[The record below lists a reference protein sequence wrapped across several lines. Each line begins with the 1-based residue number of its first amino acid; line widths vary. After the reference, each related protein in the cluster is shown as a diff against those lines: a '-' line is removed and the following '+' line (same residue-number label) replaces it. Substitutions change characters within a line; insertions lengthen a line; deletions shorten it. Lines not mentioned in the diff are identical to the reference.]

1 MAQMEF
7 DSSKKK
13 KRRKSYFLGCFG
25 FSIIKKKISVNKS
38 TGGKKKRKPLFSLSK
53 FVREHSSA
61 AKTIPVDNWS
71 SREIHVVK
79 PEKVKT
85 PATTTVDVNQVPVKG
100 KSQTNIYDQK
110 VIKKLRP
117 WLKKHSRRRKKG
129 TKDHKAQDNIIH
141 KKNKSMNH
149 LLDNVH
155 DYSTCR
161 NEFSRSVT
169 ISSSHNLSHLINSTK
184 DKHEIKL
191 SHSASLPPPKRK
203 KSPAATATGKVDD
216 QRSSQRQEQP
226 LSDNFDSIIGM
237 SILMVTLLIMLF
249 WGKACAIICTC
260 AWFYFLPR
268 FRPKNEAVIAGKI
281 GGIAGVDLNSEEYK
295 KKVMLEGFLE
305 RNHRNGVGVL

>member
-1 MAQMEF
+1 MAQLEF
-7 DSSKKK
+7 DRPKKK
-13 KRRKSYFLGCFG
+13 KPRKYDFLGCFG
-25 FSIIKKKISVNKS
+25 FSIIEKKLVTVNKS

-61 AKTIPVDNWS
+61 AKTIPVDISGKFDNLS

-85 PATTTVDVNQVPVKG
+85 PTITTVDVTQVPVKG
-100 KSQTNIYDQK
+100 QSQTNIHEK
-110 VIKKLRP
+110 VINK
-117 WLKKHSRRRKKG
+117 
-129 TKDHKAQDNIIH
+129 TKDHETQDNIIH

-169 ISSSHNLSHLINSTK
+169 ISSSHNLSHFINSTK

-203 KSPAATATGKVDD
+203 KSAAATATGKVNDE
-216 QRSSQRQEQP
+216 RSSQRQEQA

-249 WGKACAIICTC
+249 WGKACAIISTC

-268 FRPKNEAVIAGKI
+268 FRPENEATVAGKI
-281 GGIAGVDLNSEEYK
+281 GRVADGVDMNSEEYK
-295 KKVMLEGFLE
+295 KKVVLEGFLE
-305 RNHRNGVGVL
+305 RNHKNGVGFL

>member
-13 KRRKSYFLGCFG
+13 KPRKSYLLGCFG
-25 FSIIKKKISVNKS
+25 FSIIKKKFSVNKS

-53 FVREHSSA
+53 FVREHSTA

-79 PEKVKT
+79 PERVKT

-110 VIKKLRP
+110 VIKK
-117 WLKKHSRRRKKG
+117 

-203 KSPAATATGKVDD
+203 KSPAATTTGKVDD
-216 QRSSQRQEQP
+216 QRSNQRQEQA

-237 SILMVTLLIMLF
+237 SILMMTLLIMLF